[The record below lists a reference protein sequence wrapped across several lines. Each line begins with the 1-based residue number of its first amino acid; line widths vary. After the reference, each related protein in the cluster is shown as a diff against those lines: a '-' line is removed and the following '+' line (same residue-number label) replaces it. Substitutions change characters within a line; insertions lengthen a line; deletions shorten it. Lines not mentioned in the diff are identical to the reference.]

1 MLAAI
6 EPYPDAQLVWV
17 QDEPANQGPWPF
29 MALNLTEH
37 LGGKPFYRVSRP
49 AMSATSVGSHSVH
62 GAENATLMKQAF
74 S

>member
-1 MLAAI
+1 M
-6 EPYPDAQLVWV
+6 

-49 AMSATSVGSHSVH
+49 AMSAPSVGSHERAPAPSRRRC
-62 GAENATLMKQAF
+62 
-74 S
+74 